1 MEKERELC
9 DVFLRMAQA
18 ACPPWVNSLLRLQTW
33 PDIVPLSTTLNEVL
47 THAHRDLQ
55 ANLPAIQAALDRARF
70 LAKAV
75 PKSAPYYNAVAA
87 LTEQNIPS
95 VQAALAAQQDILR
108 CLENNIPLPQHLRA
122 FTAWKRL
129 NQTWCDAIRDS
140 LLAQAFVLRFPLED
154 LAKRITAPLESISR
168 LRSSHIALVN
178 SYTQLYSQ
186 LLKHVQQQVAI
197 PQSLTFTP
205 RSFLSHANVIEFIS
219 VSEEDELLSTVRHEL
234 IYVDTGDID
243 RILEERLEDVDPRL
257 IPLLHGAN
265 EALSSSSPDHLRH
278 FSVSGRELID
288 HLLRTL
294 ADDEAIVS
302 WSNNPQHFK
311 DKRPTRRARIEYILR
326 NIQSENLKDFIK
338 KDIDAFLTFVNVLQE
353 GTHSLCSNEL
363 EDFELA
369 LLWRLKIML
378 LELLIAVIRPS
389 K

>member
-18 ACPPWVNSLLRLQTW
+18 ACPPWVNSLLRLQTL
-33 PDIVPLSTTLNEVL
+33 PDIAPLSTTLNEVL
-47 THAHRDLQ
+47 THAQRDLQ
-55 ANLPAIQAALDRARF
+55 ANLPAIQAALDRARL

-108 CLENNIPLPQHLRA
+108 CLENNIPLPQHLRG
-122 FTAWKRL
+122 FTVWKRL
-129 NQTWCDAIRDS
+129 NPTWFDAIRDS

-154 LAKRITAPLESISR
+154 LAKRITAPLEAISR
-168 LRSSHIALVN
+168 LRSSHIALVD

-186 LLKHVQQQVAI
+186 LLKNIQQQMAI
-197 PQSLTFTP
+197 PQPLTFTS
-205 RSFLSHANVIEFIS
+205 RNFLSHANAIEFIS
-219 VSEEDELLSTVRHEL
+219 VSEEDELLSAVRHEL
-234 IYVDTGDID
+234 IYADTDDID
-243 RILEERLEDVDPRL
+243 VILEERLEDVDPGL

-294 ADDEAIVS
+294 ADDEAVVS
-302 WSNNPQHFK
+302 WPNNPQHFS

-338 KDIDAFLTFVNVLQE
+338 KDIDAFLAFVNVLQE
-353 GTHSLCSNEL
+353 GTHSLCSKEL
-363 EDFELA
+363 EDFALA

-378 LELLIAVIRPS
+378 LEVLIAALRPS
-389 K
+389 E